1 MKVWRLL
8 LNGAWPD
15 SDSPSAFTQMENSR
29 HKNFL
34 VKCVSQDQ
42 LLQKPRCTSSLKIT
56 TLLQSG
62 SNPLFFFPH
71 WSCWCYTRFCYHCI
85 LWRCCISTLSFVKN
99 ISFMGWGGIK
109 KSKQRNISDIW
120 PLILWLI
127 IYCNHSWVVLTIYIY
142 LITFTWV
149 SFWKKCNFRRI
160 FTTLYFSLLLE

>member
-1 MKVWRLL
+1 MFSVRCLTWLWLPLCIHSNGEFPSQEFPCKVCQPRPAAAETALHEL
-8 LNGAWPD
+8 I
-15 SDSPSAFTQMENSR
+15 
-29 HKNFL
+29 KNNDTTAEW
-34 VKCVSQDQ
+34 KQS
-42 LLQKPRCTSSLKIT
+42 
-56 TLLQSG
+56 TLLFPSLELLVLHQILL
-62 SNPLFFFPH
+62 PLH
-71 WSCWCYTRFCYHCI
+71 I
-85 LWRCCISTLSFVKN
+85 VTLLHFNTELRQKHKLYGV
-99 ISFMGWGGIK
+99 GGIK